1 MFPPLRINL
10 TGLRPDSNYAF
21 IMDVV
26 PLDAFRYRYHNSRW
40 IPSGVDD
47 QDWEKNC
54 FPYDASRDFDV
65 NEFNPSQSS
74 RHAPTNFDSFVG
86 GPSYVVSPQ
95 HKSIYPSAGFPP
107 NYPDASQLSS
117 RATQFSETESE
128 GKSCNVSPSAVSS
141 LVSLCASYTNQASDI
156 FLPSFRFPLN
166 HFYVPC
172 APHQRFYVHPDS
184 PSLGSH
190 WMKRSVQEGSVSF
203 HKLKL
208 TNNFS
213 DISGHVS
220 LIEQS
225 PTIAQ

>member
-1 MFPPLRINL
+1 MFPPLKINL
-10 TGLRPDSNYAF
+10 SGLQPDSNYAF

-40 IPSGVDD
+40 IPSGVDGE
-47 QDWEKNC
+47 DWEKNYL
-54 FPYDASRDFDV
+54 PYDASRDFDASD
-65 NEFNPSQSS
+65 FNSPLSSKPSSTS
-74 RHAPTNFDSFVG
+74 FDSFIG

-95 HKSIYPSAGFPP
+95 HKSIHPSAGFPP
-107 NYPDASQLSS
+107 SYPDASQLSS
-117 RATQFSETESE
+117 RATQFIGTENE
-128 GKSCNVSPSAVSS
+128 RKSCIASPSAVSS
-141 LVSLCASYTNQASDI
+141 LVSLCSSYANQASEI
-156 FLPSFRFPLN
+156 FLPNFRFPLN

-172 APHQRFYVHPDS
+172 SPHQRFYIHPDS

-203 HKLKL
+203 YKLKL

-220 LIEQS
+220 LI
-225 PTIAQ
+225 